1 MKKLLILVI
10 PAFVFVLAGCSS
22 VESED
27 KEQEKNTQE
36 EQKEQEQ
43 DKTSAEQTDASEK
56 YDTSDEYIR
65 GIMKKDPSKLNDKEL
80 AIYNEVNKQ
89 INNKSELSESDEAIK
104 ADQRAMS
111 KKRNAKSPEEQAR
124 IDEAMK
130 KKEEQESGYEKN
142 KFIPHGHVEEFQKI
156 QDETERELSQG
167 ELAEEYERRNQ
178 EPQTQQE
185 SQQTQQQEQQQT
197 QQEPQTQETQ
207 QTQQKQNTE
216 QKVIEPEEP
225 KRETIEK

>member
-10 PAFVFVLAGCSS
+10 PALVFVLAGCSS
-22 VESED
+22 QESED
-27 KEQEKNTQE
+27 KEQEKSKDKQT
-36 EQKEQEQ
+36 Q
-43 DKTSAEQTDASEK
+43 DKTSKEQQTEA
-56 YDTSDEYIR
+56 YDTSDDYIR
-65 GIMKKDPSKLNDKEL
+65 SIMKKDPSKLNDKEL

-89 INNKSELSESDEAIK
+89 ISNKTELSESDKAIR

-111 KKRNAKSPEEQAR
+111 EKRNAKSPDEQAR

-197 QQEPQTQETQ
+197 QQAPQAQETQ
-207 QTQQKQNTE
+207 KTQQAPTESNTPE
-216 QKVIEPEEP
+216 QQEP